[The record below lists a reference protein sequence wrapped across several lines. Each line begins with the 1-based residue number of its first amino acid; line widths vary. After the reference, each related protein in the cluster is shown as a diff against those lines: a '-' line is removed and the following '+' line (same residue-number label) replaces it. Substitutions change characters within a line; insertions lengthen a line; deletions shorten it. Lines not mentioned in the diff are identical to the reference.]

1 MTTVRHKNKS
11 SPFRKYDCA
20 HSAVFLKTK
29 DKFGALSNMAGG
41 FPLCVNGVDIR
52 TSEALYQACRFP
64 HLPKVQDVIIA
75 ERSPMTAK
83 MRSKPYRQNSRSDWD
98 AVRVNIMRWCLR
110 VKLAQNWNRFRGALL
125 ETGDLPI
132 VERSRRDDFWGAK
145 LVHDTTLNGVNAL
158 GRLLM
163 ELREQIKT
171 EPPEVFQHVEPL
183 PIPNFR
189 LCDRPIGKIYQFF
202 DDNKRPIPN
211 VSDEWSTGVETRAPA
226 NMVRE
231 IAIHDS
237 TTVANSTRI
246 NINTACAASLQS
258 FLGIAPKLAERIEA
272 HRESNGPFL
281 TAGSIVSVH
290 GIGRKTYQKIADM
303 ITVGRHIP
311 NTQPSLFRDFQ

>member
-1 MTTVRHKNKS
+1 MTTLRHNNKS
-11 SPFRKYDCA
+11 SPFREYDCA

-29 DKFGALSNMAGG
+29 GKFGALSNMAGG

-98 AVRVNIMRWCLR
+98 AVRVKIMRWCLR
-110 VKLAQNWNRFRGALL
+110 VKLAQNWDKFRAAVL

-132 VERSRRDDFWGAK
+132 VEHSRRDDFWGAK
-145 LVHDTTLNGVNAL
+145 LVQDTTLKGVNAL

-163 ELREQIKT
+163 ELREQIKK
-171 EPPEVFQHVEPL
+171 EPPEVFQRVEPL

-189 LCDRPIGKIYQFF
+189 LCGRPIGKIYQFS

-211 VSDEWSTGVETRAPA
+211 ISEGWPAGVGSGASA
-226 NMVRE
+226 NAVRE
-231 IAIHDS
+231 ITIHDS
-237 TTVANSTRI
+237 ITVANSTRI
-246 NINTACAASLQS
+246 NINTADAASLQS

-272 HRESNGPFL
+272 HRESNGPFP
-281 TAGSIVSVH
+281 TADRIVLVH